1 MKRNTIYLQH
11 IIEEINFITNETKN
25 LTYESFVQSQ
35 IFTRAFSRSLEIIG
49 EAVKN
54 LSPDFKQSHPNID
67 WKKMSGMR
75 DKLIHHYFGID
86 FDLLWDVVEN
96 KLPELADKINL
107 ILIKSEDNEK
117 ESAV

>member
-1 MKRNTIYLQH
+1 MKRNIIYLQH
-11 IIEEINFITNETKN
+11 IKDEINFITNETKN

-35 IFTRAFSRSLEIIG
+35 IYTRAFSRSLEIIG

-54 LSPDFKQSHPNID
+54 LSLDFKQTHPDID

-96 KLPELADKINL
+96 KLPELADKIKS
-107 ILIKSEDNEK
+107 ILIESEDNEK
-117 ESAV
+117 Q